1 MYSETDLAW
10 TAGIMD
16 GDGCI
21 SMKGNSGPFKAPIV
35 VIDNTDLE
43 ILDYLIL
50 LYGGG
55 LTKKKVYSDK
65 HRQAWSWRIYGSQ
78 KVIAFL
84 SAILPYMKCQAKRER
99 ASVIVNQWPKV
110 NRRNGCYS
118 EDQKRAK
125 LDLES
130 LIMSIGPN
138 RGSGGARLKL
148 AEG

>member
-43 ILDYLIL
+43 ILNHLIS

-55 LTKKKVYSDK
+55 LTKKKVYSEK

-78 KVIAFL
+78 KVIVFL
-84 SAILPYMKCQAKRER
+84 SAILPYMKCRAKKDR
-99 ASVIVNQWPKV
+99 AEVIVNQWPKV

-118 EDQKRAK
+118 ESQREAK
-125 LDLES
+125 LALEA
-130 LIMSIGPN
+130 LIMGIGSS